1 MCDKEGRGGLKASI
15 PQILSLGVGGRAPK
29 NGDTLKMWWPKVI
42 LMSNHV
48 NKHNLVKKVEK
59 SPI

>member
-1 MCDKEGRGGLKASI
+1 MGFFPLVSFVSDKV
-15 PQILSLGVGGRAPK
+15 GVGGRAPK
-29 NGDTLKMWWPKVI
+29 NGDTLKIWWPKVI